1 MPGPAS
7 SCLPTIHSFRAPT
20 LPGSPLMVSRNCSR
34 KTSPASYPRP
44 CSGEARYDQSFRDR
58 RSHAGYRRGRGWRGN
73 PGPFFLFRV
82 RLQIAA
88 SRATI
93 SRDLMVRTVF
103 RHYSAPKRLLRFAW
117 LPFRH
122 NARCVIF
129 VVENKPLFHFA
140 VAFRTLI
147 VNFHHLPRSHYLG
160 ERPVAFNA
168 GKLVAGTRRAFQPTT
183 PLAGGKPKA

>member
-1 MPGPAS
+1 MRDTAGERAGAVIPA
-7 SCLPTIHSFRAPT
+7 
-20 LPGSPLMVSRNCSR
+20 
-34 KTSPASYPRP
+34 
-44 CSGEARYDQSFRDR
+44 
-58 RSHAGYRRGRGWRGN
+58 
-73 PGPFFLFRV
+73 FFLFRV

-93 SRDLMVRTVF
+93 SRDLVLRTVLSL
-103 RHYSAPKRLLRFAW
+103 YSAPKRLLRFAW

-122 NARCVIF
+122 DAGCVIF

-140 VAFRTLI
+140 VAFWTLI
-147 VNFHHLPRSHYLG
+147 VKFHHLPQSHYLG
-160 ERPVAFNA
+160 ERSVAFNA